1 MSLNIGCTM
10 DLYTFNYYY
19 LKCSICK
26 LPTTS
31 SSSSTR
37 LEEAEFT
44 SKAEVL
50 KTFRSV
56 SQQHGG
62 SWGRPPTVK
71 PTFHCCGQRLSIPQ
85 STARTLCLWVKRSY
99 CSGPPVPT
107 FPACP
112 ACHRRS
118 GRRSA
123 CPPSYG

>member
-1 MSLNIGCTM
+1 M

-44 SKAEVL
+44 LKAEVL

-62 SWGRPPTVK
+62 SWGRPPYCETHVSLLWSEAVDTPEHCQDSVFVGK
-71 PTFHCCGQRLSIPQ
+71 TFILL
-85 STARTLCLWVKRSY
+85 RTSCADFPSMPCMSQTKR
-99 CSGPPVPT
+99 
-107 FPACP
+107 
-112 ACHRRS
+112 
-118 GRRSA
+118 
-123 CPPSYG
+123 